1 MNSKNLFI
9 TVFASVVGIA
19 PGFVHLAYAQALVPG
34 YLTDPTA
41 VRGATE
47 SDVSYQAP
55 EAFKYPYISTYYVKP
70 TVTPEVDVKV
80 GIFVTDFESSKIR
93 FLDDSHMFTAFLEYR
108 LKGEPSKTVTLK
120 DLKSGDAEFDLG
132 KLPTGEYEMRVW
144 AVDGK
149 GRESH
154 RVIHDFRVVSA
165 ADLAIPEEK
174 IYKMTA
180 EDLEKYG
187 IRNDGDVEKIVYLE
201 TNGTSKVVKEKRAGT
216 PGYTVTVPLDPKT
229 GKLPWQAWKKAKVV
243 YDEGYDKAAVER
255 TSVTNAV
262 GIQKLLDEKSAAGFR
277 KVVLLRGTY
286 RISHKKSLS
295 IPGGMTLDLGGATLK
310 QNGFTGDRSCMVRLL
325 GVTDAHLVGGTIE
338 GDYWEHN
345 YVGSKNNS
353 EWPSGFEIG
362 GSSQYCSVE
371 GVKVV
376 GITGYGGQNGV
387 TPDAPGGISFFVEGL
402 PAFAPGGLDRGNGE
416 IDASDKYRF
425 TTDFKDMKKILGAGN
440 RRLQVSRYLGY
451 QGVATRS
458 WQMTVA
464 WYDAEKKFLSA
475 ETAWQ
480 YREMWIPEGA
490 AFLRVSVEAESADA
504 ADKSALTLTAFR
516 LPVNC
521 TVTRCSFDNCR
532 CVGYAASAMKN
543 MLFEENIFTRSGE
556 SAACCAFDAE
566 DGWDQMQDVYFL
578 KNVFRDN
585 PRNNSIL
592 TCAGHNFI
600 LEKNEGDIYL
610 WGRTHSPCVRDN
622 DVGQGTYRCDS
633 RLRSGY
639 GRFDGNT
646 YAKGVNLGLNESKD
660 RSDSWDYVLS
670 GQAFDGGKDSF
681 TVDVG
686 TAGRMVNCTFRN
698 MPVSIA
704 NAYACTFENCKD
716 ASTYLPFPGGRW
728 SEVTVKDSTFSRF
741 YQSNVWVRCRFE
753 NTKLS
758 KFVGGSLSAKDCTFV
773 GSSLFGI
780 ERAKFDMSGC
790 TFDGATVQG
799 NWWEKPADLAFKNC
813 TIKMHGEAPLKL
825 GAYTVGKIE
834 FDDCEVS
841 GEGSLV
847 DVKDLRPIQL
857 PANVPA
863 AENPDLKPGTIALRG
878 MKWTGA
884 SSPVVSHA
892 AAPADAPS
900 QKKISILGSG
910 NDWPEGVVVAT
921 ELPASWELK

>member
-1 MNSKNLFI
+1 MNPKKLFLA
-9 TVFASVVGIA
+9 VFASVAVLGI
-19 PGFVHLAYAQALVPG
+19 VRLASAQALVPG

-41 VRGATE
+41 VRGAVE
-47 SDVSYQAP
+47 SDVSYQVP
-55 EAFKYPYISTYYVKP
+55 EAFKYPYIATYYVKP
-70 TVTPEVDVKV
+70 TVTPEEDVKV

-108 LKGEPSKTVTLK
+108 LKGEASKTVTLK
-120 DLKSGDAEFDLG
+120 DLKSGDTEFDLG
-132 KLPTGEYEMRVW
+132 KLPVGEYEMRVW

-174 IYKMTA
+174 IYKMTEA
-180 EDLEKYG
+180 DLESYG
-187 IRNDGDVEKIVYLE
+187 IRNDGDFEEIVYLE
-201 TNGTSKVVKEKRAGT
+201 TNGTSKAVKGKRAGV

-243 YDEGYDKAAVER
+243 YEEGYDKAAVAK
-255 TSVTNAV
+255 TSLANVV
-262 GIQKLLDEKSAAGFR
+262 GLQKLLDEKAAAGFR
-277 KVVLLRGTY
+277 KVVLLKGTY
-286 RISHKKSLS
+286 RISHEKSLFVPS
-295 IPGGMTLDLGGATLK
+295 GMTLDLGGATLK

-325 GVTDAHLVGGTIE
+325 GVTDAHLVGGFVE

-345 YVGSKNNS
+345 YAGSKNNS

-362 GSSQYCSVE
+362 GISQYCSVE
-371 GVKVV
+371 GVKVI

-387 TPDAPGGISFFVEGL
+387 TPDAPGGVSFFVEGL
-402 PAFAPGGLDRGNGE
+402 PAFAPGGLDRGTGE
-416 IDASDKYRF
+416 IDASDRFRF
-425 TTDFKDMKKILGAGN
+425 TTDFKDLKKILDAGS

-521 TVTRCSFDNCR
+521 TVARCIFDNCR

-578 KNVFRDN
+578 GNVFSDN

-600 LEKNEGDIYL
+600 LENNEGDIYL

-660 RSDSWDYVLS
+660 RPDSWDYVLS
-670 GQAFDGGKDSF
+670 GQTFDGGKDSF

-758 KFVGGSLSAKDCTFV
+758 KFVGGSLSAKDCSFV

-790 TFDGATVQG
+790 ALDGATVQG

-813 TIKMHGEAPLKL
+813 TIKMRGEALLKL

-834 FDDCEVS
+834 FDGCEVS

-878 MKWTGA
+878 MKWTSE

-892 AAPADAPS
+892 AAPAGAPS
-900 QKKISILGSG
+900 QKKISVIANG
-910 NDWPEGVVVAT
+910 NEWPEGVVVAT
-921 ELPASWELK
+921 DLPASWELK

>member
-1 MNSKNLFI
+1 MNPKKLFLA
-9 TVFASVVGIA
+9 VFASVAALGIVRFA
-19 PGFVHLAYAQALVPG
+19 CAQALVPG

-41 VRGATE
+41 VRGAVE

-70 TVTPEVDVKV
+70 TVTPEENVKV

-108 LKGEPSKTVTLK
+108 LKGEASKTVTLK

-132 KLPTGEYEMRVW
+132 KLPVGEYEMRVW

-174 IYKMTA
+174 IYKMTEA
-180 EDLEKYG
+180 DLESYG
-187 IRNDGDVEKIVYLE
+187 IRNDGDFEEIVYLE
-201 TNGTSKVVKEKRAGT
+201 TNGTSKVVKGKRAGV

-243 YDEGYDKAAVER
+243 YEEGYDKAAVAK
-255 TSVTNAV
+255 TSLANVV
-262 GIQKLLDEKSAAGFR
+262 GLQKLLDEKAAAGFR
-277 KVVLLRGTY
+277 KVVLLKGTY
-286 RISHKKSLS
+286 RISHEKSLS
-295 IPGGMTLDLGGATLK
+295 VQSGMTLDLGGATLK

-325 GVTDAHLVGGTIE
+325 GVTDAHLVGGFVE

-345 YVGSKNNS
+345 YAGSKNNS

-387 TPDAPGGISFFVEGL
+387 APDAPGGVSFFVEGL
-402 PAFAPGGLDRGNGE
+402 PAFAPGGLDRGTGE

-504 ADKSALTLTAFR
+504 ADKSALMLTAFR

-521 TVTRCSFDNCR
+521 TVTRCTFDNCR

-543 MLFEENIFTRSGE
+543 MLFEENIITRSGE

-578 KNVFRDN
+578 GNVFSDN

-622 DVGQGTYRCDS
+622 AVGHGTYRCDS

-646 YAKGVNLGLNESKD
+646 YEKGVNLGLNESKD
-660 RSDSWDYVLS
+660 RTDNWDYVLS
-670 GQAFDGGKDSF
+670 GQTFDGGKDSF
-681 TVDVG
+681 AVDVG

-758 KFVGGSLSAKDCTFV
+758 KFVGGSLSAKDCSFV

-790 TFDGATVQG
+790 TLDGATVQG

-813 TIKMHGEAPLKL
+813 TIKMRGEALLKL

-834 FDDCEVS
+834 FDGCEVS

-878 MKWTGA
+878 MKWTSE

-892 AAPADAPS
+892 AAPAGAPS
-900 QKKISILGSG
+900 QKKISVIANG
-910 NDWPEGVVVAT
+910 NEWPEGVVVAT
-921 ELPASWELK
+921 DLPASWELK